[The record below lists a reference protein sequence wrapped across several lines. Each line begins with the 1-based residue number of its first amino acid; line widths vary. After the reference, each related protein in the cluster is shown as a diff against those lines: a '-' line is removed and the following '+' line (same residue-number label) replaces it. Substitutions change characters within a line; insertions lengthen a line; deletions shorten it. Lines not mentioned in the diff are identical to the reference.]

1 LVANVSPLH
10 RPNIAG
16 GDMLT
21 LFHGRFALTA
31 RDRRSKGYYVASES
45 EDIDLK

>member
-1 LVANVSPLH
+1 VNVSPLH

>member
-1 LVANVSPLH
+1 
-10 RPNIAG
+10 
-16 GDMLT
+16 MLT